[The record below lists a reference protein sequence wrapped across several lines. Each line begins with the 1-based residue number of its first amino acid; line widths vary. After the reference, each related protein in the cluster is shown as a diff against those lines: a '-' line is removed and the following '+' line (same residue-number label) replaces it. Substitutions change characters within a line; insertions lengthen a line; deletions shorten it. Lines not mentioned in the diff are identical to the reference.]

1 MIPVYDRRK
10 LYLDDK
16 DAIDAAV
23 ARVLASGRYDWGE
36 EVPAFEAELA
46 AWLGA
51 KHFVATGSGTA
62 ALKSAFR
69 ALRIGPGHEVITVA
83 NTDMANSTAI
93 HSVGATVVWVDIDP
107 LTRCMDPAACAA
119 AITPRTAAILP
130 VDIYGHPCDI
140 RAFREL
146 ADRHGLALIEDAC
159 LALGAEI
166 DGQLVGRHADVT
178 CFSFSSGKHL
188 GAMGNAGGCATEDAA
203 IAQRL
208 RLLSGD
214 GQDRARHRMQPRP
227 LDLHHEEESHNDR
240 MDEIQAAV
248 LRAKLP
254 SLHRT
259 LAQRRAQAARYA
271 QALADVV
278 QAPSERSGVRH
289 AWRNYVIETEDR
301 EALAGH
307 LTAQGIQC
315 NALYNPPMHL
325 QPAYAGLGFKRGLLP
340 KTEAFADRLLGL
352 PIGPHLRMAEIE
364 AVIAAIRQWNGASA
378 GRTSL

>member
-23 ARVLASGRYDWGE
+23 ARVLASGRYDWGD

-51 KHFVATGSGTA
+51 GHFVATGSGTA
-62 ALKSAFR
+62 ALKAALR
-69 ALRIGPGHEVITVA
+69 ALRIGPGDEVITVA

-107 LTRCMDPAACAA
+107 LTRCMDPGACAS

-130 VDIYGHPCDI
+130 VDLYGHPCDI
-140 RAFREL
+140 RALRRL
-146 ADRHGLALIEDAC
+146 ADRHGLTLIEDAC

-166 DGQLVGRHADVT
+166 EGQLVGRLADIT

-188 GAMGNAGGCATEDAA
+188 GAMGNAGGCATEDAGL
-203 IAQRL
+203 AQRL
-208 RLLSGD
+208 RLVSGD
-214 GQDRARHRMQPRP
+214 GQDRARHRLQPRP
-227 LDLHHEEESHNDR
+227 LDLRHEEESHNDR

-248 LRAKLP
+248 LRARLP

-259 LAQRRAQAARYA
+259 LAQRRAQAARYSD
-271 QALADVV
+271 ALAGLV
-278 QAPSERSGVRH
+278 QVPAEQPGMRH

-301 EALAGH
+301 EALARH
-307 LTAQGIQC
+307 LAAQGIQC

-325 QPAYAGLGFKRGLLP
+325 QPVYARLGVTRGRLP
-340 KTEAFADRLLGL
+340 GTEASADRLLGL
-352 PIGPHLRMAEIE
+352 PVGPHLGMAEIE
-364 AVIAAIRQWNGASA
+364 TVIAAIRQWNGAGGRRASA
-378 GRTSL
+378 

>member
-16 DAIDAAV
+16 AAIDAAV
-23 ARVLASGRYDWGE
+23 ARVLASGRYDWGD
-36 EVPAFEAELA
+36 EVPAFEGELA

-51 KHFVATGSGTA
+51 GHFVATGSGTA
-62 ALKSAFR
+62 ALKAAFR
-69 ALRIGPGHEVITVA
+69 ALRIGPGAEVITVA

-93 HSVGATVVWVDIDP
+93 HSVGARVVWVDIDP

-130 VDIYGHPCDI
+130 VDMYGQPCDI
-140 RAFREL
+140 RAFSKL

-166 DGQLVGRHADVT
+166 EGQRLGRFADIT

-188 GAMGNAGGCATEDAA
+188 GAMGNAGGCATQDAEVA
-203 IAQRL
+203 RRL
-208 RLLSGD
+208 RLVSGD

-227 LDLHHEEESHNDR
+227 LALHHEEESQNDR

-254 SLHRT
+254 SLDRT
-259 LAQRRAQAARYA
+259 LAQRRAQAARYS
-271 QALADVV
+271 QALAGLV
-278 QAPSERSGVRH
+278 QVPAEQPGLRH
-289 AWRNYVIETEDR
+289 AWRNYVIETPER
-301 EALAGH
+301 EALARH
-307 LTAQGIQC
+307 LTAAGVQC
-315 NALYNPPMHL
+315 NALYSPPMHL
-325 QPAYAGLGFKRGLLP
+325 QPVYAGLGVTRGQLP
-340 KTEAFADRLLGL
+340 KTEASADRLLGL
-352 PIGPHLRMAEIE
+352 PIGPHLQMADIDG
-364 AVIAAIRQWNGASA
+364 VTAAMCRWK
-378 GRTSL
+378 RTD

>member
-1 MIPVYDRRK
+1 MIPVYDRQK

-16 DAIDAAV
+16 AAIDAAV
-23 ARVLASGRYDWGE
+23 ARVLASGRYDWGD

-46 AWLGA
+46 AWLGTR
-51 KHFVATGSGTA
+51 HVVATGSGTA
-62 ALKSAFR
+62 ALKAALR
-69 ALRIGPGHEVITVA
+69 ALRIGPGDEVITVA

-130 VDIYGHPCDI
+130 VDLYGHPCDI
-140 RAFREL
+140 RAFRGL
-146 ADRHGLALIEDAC
+146 ADRHGLKLIEDAC

-166 DGQLVGRHADVT
+166 DGQLVGRHADIT

-188 GAMGNAGGCATEDAA
+188 GAMGKAGGCATEDAELA
-203 IAQRL
+203 RRL
-208 RLLSGD
+208 RLVSGD

-259 LAQRRAQAARYA
+259 LAQRRAQAALYS
-271 QALADVV
+271 QALAQLV
-278 QAPSERSGVRH
+278 QVPSELPGVSH
-289 AWRNYVIETEDR
+289 AWRNYVVETADR
-301 EALAGH
+301 AALARH
-307 LTAQGIQC
+307 LTGQGVQC

-325 QPAYAGLGFKRGLLP
+325 QPVYARLGLRRGHLP
-340 KTEAFADRLLGL
+340 MTEASADRLLGL
-352 PIGPHLRMAEIE
+352 PIGPHLQPAEIE
-364 AVIAAIRQWNGASA
+364 MVIAALRQWNGASG
-378 GRTSL
+378 GRLSA